1 MTEVRPESNL
11 EKNEMNTATPAVA
24 ILVKVIQGQSRENEK
39 RFTGTFQV
47 GRSKECD
54 LQILETCVSRVH
66 LQVILENGE
75 WRLKDLESAN
85 GTFMDGAGI
94 SEALLPDNAMIELGK
109 GGVSLS
115 LTVERRALPKVE
127 EKKAEEPQT
136 ATKDFGTETQIIRHY
151 FDKKTDENIGEQTMM
166 FRRAF
171 ERVHK
176 KKSVKYQIVI
186 GVVILL
192 LMATGAAAVY
202 QNNRLNKMR
211 TASSNIFYTMKS
223 IELQVSKLEEVVLL
237 KADPVQVAELKAKR
251 DKLKDMEKEYDIFVK
266 ELGTYK
272 NASEDEKIILHVA
285 RIFGECDANAPKG
298 FVDEVRRYIEIWKK
312 TDRLKIAL
320 NRARENGYAVL
331 IPKILKNNDLPSE
344 YFFLALQESNFEER
358 AVGPQTRFGFAKGMW
373 QFIPVTASQY
383 GLKNGPLADQGAYD
397 QFDDRFDFV
406 KSTGAASRYIK
417 DISNS
422 QAQASGLLVM
432 ASYNW
437 GEGNVRQI
445 IAKMPENPKDR
456 NFWRL
461 LQYKDIPRETYD
473 YVFSIVSA
481 AAICENPKLFGFDVE
496 CPVLRTQP
504 NSAEARK

>member
-1 MTEVRPESNL
+1 VTEIRPEINT
-11 EKNEMNTATPAVA
+11 EKEINTAAPAVA
-24 ILVKVIQGQSRENEK
+24 VLVKVIQGQARENEK
-39 RFTGTFQV
+39 RFTSTFQV

-54 LQILETCVSRVH
+54 LQILEVCVSRVH

-94 SEALLPDNAMIELGK
+94 SDASLPNNAVVELGK

-115 LTVERRALPKVE
+115 LALERRELPKVE
-127 EKKAEEPQT
+127 EAQT
-136 ATKDFGTETQIIRHY
+136 ATTDFGTETQIIKHY
-151 FDKKTDENIGEQTMM
+151 FDKKPDENIGEQTMM

-176 KKSVKYQIVI
+176 KKSVKYQLII
-186 GVVILL
+186 GVAMLL
-192 LMATGAAAVY
+192 LMATAAAFIY
-202 QNNRLNKMR
+202 QSNRLNKMR
-211 TASSNIFYTMKS
+211 TAASNIFYTMKS

-251 DKLKDMEKEYDIFVK
+251 DKLKDMEKEYDNFVK

-272 NASEDEKIILHVA
+272 NVSEDEKIILHVA

-298 FVDEVRRYIEIWKK
+298 FVDEVRRYIDIWKK

-320 NRARENGYAVL
+320 NRSRENGYAVL
-331 IPKILKNNDLPSE
+331 IPKILRNNDLPSE

-358 AVGPQTRFGFAKGMW
+358 AVGRATRFGFAKGMW
-373 QFIPVTASQY
+373 QFIPMTASQY
-383 GLKNGPLADQGAYD
+383 GLKNGPLSDQGIYD

-406 KSTGAASRYIK
+406 KATGAASRYIK

-445 IAKMPENPKDR
+445 IAKMPENPRDR

-481 AAICENPKLFGFDVE
+481 AAICENPRLFGFDVE
-496 CPVLRTQP
+496 CPVLRTQQS
-504 NSAEARK
+504 SAEARK